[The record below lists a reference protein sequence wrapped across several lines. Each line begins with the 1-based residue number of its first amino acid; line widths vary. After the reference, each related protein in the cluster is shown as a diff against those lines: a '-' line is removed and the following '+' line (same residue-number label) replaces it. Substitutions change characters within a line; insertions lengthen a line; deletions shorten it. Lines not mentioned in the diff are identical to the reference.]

1 MTADEMF
8 WMPVWLSVKTSL
20 CSSIIAFILGTAAA
34 RWMHRA
40 VFRGKTLVETLLMLP
55 LVLPP
60 TVVGFLLLVVLG
72 RNSWIGS
79 VAEWLFNQPVV
90 FSWGAA
96 VIAAVV
102 VSFPLVYQT
111 MKVGFDSVDSELEES
126 ARSTGAGEWQVFRWI
141 TMPLSGSA
149 AVTAYVLALARGL
162 GEFGAT
168 WMVAGN
174 IPGKTQTLPT
184 AIYLAVGNGENQLAW
199 AWTGMVVLFSWIL
212 LAMAG
217 NNRPVRNISKET

>member
-20 CSSIIAFILGTAAA
+20 CSSIIAFILGTVAA

-40 VFRGKTLVETLLMLP
+40 VFRGKTLVETMLMLP

-72 RNSWIGS
+72 RHSWIGS
-79 VAEWLFNQPVV
+79 MAEWLFNQPVV

-141 TMPLSGSA
+141 TMPLSGRA

-184 AIYLAVGNGENQLAW
+184 AIYLAVGNGESQLAW

-217 NNRPVRNISKET
+217 NNRPVRNISNKT

>member
-1 MTADEMF
+1 MTTSEVF
-8 WMPVWLSVKTSL
+8 WLPVWLSVKTSL
-20 CSSIIAFILGTAAA
+20 CSSIITFILGTAVA

-40 VFRGKTLVETLLMLP
+40 TFRGKTVVETLLMLP

-60 TVVGFLLLVVLG
+60 TVVGFLLLVILG

-79 VAEWLFNQPVV
+79 IAEWLFAQPII
-90 FSWGAA
+90 FSWWAA

-111 MKVGFDSVDSELEES
+111 MKVGFDSIDPELEDS
-126 ARSTGAGEWQVFRWI
+126 ARSMGAGEWQVFRLI
-141 TMPLSGSA
+141 TMPLCGSA
-149 AVTAYVLALARGL
+149 AVTSYVLALARGL

-184 AIYLAVGNGENQLAW
+184 AIYLAVGNGETTLAW
-199 AWTGMVVLFSWIL
+199 AWTGIVVLFSWIL
-212 LAMAG
+212 LALAG
-217 NNRPVRNISKET
+217 NGRSGRMVSKRT